1 MNPSKV
7 PVLVLG
13 FNRPDGIR
21 QLFAM
26 LSVIQPEQL
35 FFAVDG
41 PRAGNLD
48 DHERVDQTRKLIELI
63 DWDCDIQ
70 TQFQSEN
77 LGCAR
82 GVTAGID
89 WFFSKVT
96 EGIILEDDVIPV
108 ESFFQFSA
116 ELLVRYRD
124 DQRVWCISGSN
135 RLPSGE
141 LPPDYS
147 YRFSAIP
154 QVWGWATWRDR
165 WEKYSLDIS
174 NWRANGLSHYKLLKT
189 VGYSPSAFAFWS
201 ANFDLMARMAVDTWD
216 TQMVNAAMRNS
227 ALAVIPNVNLVDN
240 IGWGTDATHTVEL
253 PPYIQPAG
261 EVQFPLKHPEVS
273 VDTKADRAMNKLV
286 YQATPIGLARQF
298 QRYRNRSR

>member
-13 FNRPDGIR
+13 FNRPDRVKKLFEVLAVIR
-21 QLFAM
+21 
-26 LSVIQPEQL
+26 PEKL

-41 PRAGNLD
+41 PRKDNLQ
-48 DHERVDQTRKLIELI
+48 DHERVAQTRKLIEVV

-77 LGCAR
+77 LGCAS
-82 GVTAGID
+82 GVTAGIN
-89 WFFSKVT
+89 WFFSEVT
-96 EGIILEDDVIPV
+96 EGIILEDDVIPA

-116 ELLVRYRD
+116 DLLVRYRN

-135 RLPSGE
+135 RLPSEE
-141 LPPDYS
+141 LLRDYS
-147 YRFSAIP
+147 YRFSTIP

-174 NWRANGLSHYKLLKT
+174 NWRANGLSHHKLLKT

-227 ALAVIPNVNLVDN
+227 ALAVIPNVNLVEN

-253 PPYIQPAG
+253 PPYIQPVG

-286 YQATPIGLARQF
+286 YQATPLGLARQF
-298 QRYRNRSR
+298 QRYRNRNK

>member
-13 FNRPDGIR
+13 FNRPDRVEKLFEVLAVIR
-21 QLFAM
+21 
-26 LSVIQPEQL
+26 PERL

-41 PRAGNLD
+41 PRKDNLQ
-48 DHERVDQTRKLIELI
+48 DHERVAQTRKLIEVV

-70 TQFQSEN
+70 TQFQTEN
-77 LGCAR
+77 LGCAG
-82 GVTAGID
+82 GVTAGIN
-89 WFFSKVT
+89 WFFSQVP
-96 EGIILEDDVIPV
+96 EGIILEDDVIPA
-108 ESFFQFSA
+108 ESFFQFCA
-116 ELLVRYRD
+116 ELLVRYWN

-135 RLPSGE
+135 RLPSSE
-141 LPPDYS
+141 LSPNYS

-174 NWRANGLSHYKLLKT
+174 NWRANGLSHHKLLKT

-227 ALAVIPNVNLVDN
+227 ALAVIPNENLVEN

-253 PPYIQPAG
+253 PPYIQPVG
-261 EVQFPLKHPEVS
+261 ELQFPLRHPEVS
-273 VDTKADRAMNKLV
+273 VDTKADRAMNRLV
-286 YQATPIGLARQF
+286 YQATPVGLARQF
-298 QRYRNRSR
+298 MRYRKGK

>member
-1 MNPSKV
+1 MGRFDV
-7 PVLVLG
+7 PILVMA
-13 FNRPDGIR
+13 FNRPDRVRKLI
-21 QLFAM
+21 
-26 LSVIQPEQL
+26 EQL
-35 FFAVDG
+35 RICRPENIYFAVDG
-41 PRAGNLD
+41 PRGDHPSDLD
-48 DHERVDQTRKLIELI
+48 LVAETQSLAQEF
-63 DWDCDIQ
+63 DWECEVN
-70 TQFQSEN
+70 TYFQEVN

-82 GVTAGID
+82 GVTAGIN
-89 WFFSKVT
+89 WFFSQVS
-96 EGIILEDDVIPV
+96 EGIILEDDVIPT
-108 ESFFQFSA
+108 ESFFPFCA
-116 ELLVRYRD
+116 ELLVKYRE

-135 RLPSGE
+135 RLPSSE
-141 LPPDYS
+141 LSPNYS

-174 NWRANGLSHYKLLKT
+174 NWRANGLSHHKLLKT

-227 ALAVIPNVNLVDN
+227 ALAVIPNANLVEN

-253 PPYIQPAG
+253 PPYIQPVG
-261 EVQFPLKHPEVS
+261 ELKFPLRHPEVS

-286 YQATPIGLARQF
+286 YQATPVGLARQF
-298 QRYRNRSR
+298 MRYRNRNK